1 MADIKQDFLGLKYSE
16 DFSITGLEEANV
28 DLNLDPVTQTGGT
41 VYGTVTDGSVPI
53 PDATVKLFDSK
64 GMPYKHTITGEDGT
78 YTLSEI
84 PQGTYSLGAVKDGY
98 LLSDAAGV
106 TLSGTET
113 IKADLVCIADET
125 LNLGAIAGILSLTNG
140 DGTRTPLGGV
150 KITLNNTVESAVATT
165 YTAADGEFAFYD
177 VADGVYSLLATAEGY
192 VATAAITATI
202 TNGSIA
208 NVDMTMTVDS
218 RTYSGTVSGII
229 RDSSGNTVAG
239 CFVGLY
245 QLTATEDGT
254 VREMLVAT
262 TKTNQAG
269 QYLFGG
275 VSGGQYIVKAKMD
288 QQSVVQQE

>member
-28 DLNLDPVTQTGGT
+28 DLNLDPAAQTGGT

-53 PDATVKLFDSK
+53 PDATVKLFDST

-229 RDSSGNTVAG
+229 RDSGGNTVAG

-288 QQSVVQQE
+288 QQSVVQQA